1 MPTRADTVETV
12 WNLNSTPRTAS
23 LTGTGVGDLI
33 VCLCAA
39 EDANGALGTP
49 STTVGTTS
57 AWTLRVNVGLA
68 GSSCRAAIWTAT
80 VSTAGTV
87 TVSQT
92 INPSGVVFWGMKLV
106 RYAAADW
113 TAIGATGSKF
123 PVSTTTDEFD
133 SSAGTNYT
141 LSSLVTTVAGSMIEF
156 IDGDWSANSTNPTAG
171 ERQETDAGTMTVYTA
186 SFPGNTVNYGVHTG
200 QYADA
205 GATGTKII
213 GFTPIRK
220 PSLAAVEITAPA
232 GAPAGPPPNSLKRWR
247 Y

>member
-57 AWTLRVNVGLA
+57 AWTLR
-68 GSSCRAAIWTAT
+68 
-80 VSTAGTV
+80 V